1 MLRETR
7 KQALKGQIYEEALAL
22 FKAKG
27 FNQVTV
33 EEITQACGIAKGTF
47 YNYFPRKESILL
59 YLSELQMEATRE
71 RLMATSSNED
81 PKAALLSLFDA
92 LMSRYTSD
100 RELVRIMMMEM
111 IRSEPAM
118 AEELRVMDRF
128 QGMIAQQL
136 KAARAEGKL
145 PASLECSNAAA
156 IISGIYF
163 HTLTAW
169 ASSPDDAFDMRT
181 RFKSRFEL
189 AWHGIHPTG
198 QQGG

>member
-1 MLRETR
+1 MLRASR
-7 KQALKGQIYEEALAL
+7 KQALKDQIYEEALNL
-22 FKAKG
+22 FRIKG

-59 YLSELQMEATRE
+59 YLSELQMAAAGEQLTASR
-71 RLMATSSNED
+71 SSED
-81 PKAALLSLFDA
+81 PKTALLGLFDV

-136 KAARAEGKL
+136 EAARTGGKL
-145 PASLECSNAAA
+145 LSSLDCANAAA
-156 IISGIYF
+156 VISGVYF
-163 HTLTAW
+163 QTLMAW
-169 ASSPDDAFDMRT
+169 ASSTHDAFDMRK
-181 RFKSRFEL
+181 RFKDRFEL
-189 AWHGIHPTG
+189 VWHGIHPTE